1 MAAKVPTGL
10 EPSCL
15 LVGPHWWAPQTLR
28 QVNLV
33 GVRLSIHH
41 TETFIFGFL
50 SFSFFFSLSYAS
62 FLPTYL
68 NNQHSLPVV
77 LYTDGPTAA
86 AAALSLLLL
95 LRLPKI
101 FKPFPLPFA
110 GLTGIFFFP
119 PVSWRLKGGQFSNGF
134 PKAAQSSSRLG
145 TMSFSPSSKNRDSW
159 LLRQLFKCTL
169 YAGCACVCV

>member
-1 MAAKVPTGL
+1 
-10 EPSCL
+10 
-15 LVGPHWWAPQTLR
+15 
-28 QVNLV
+28 
-33 GVRLSIHH
+33 VRLSIHH

-101 FKPFPLPFA
+101 FKPFPPPFLLLA
-110 GLTGIFFFP
+110 SLGFFFP
-119 PVSWRLKGGQFSNGF
+119 PVS
-134 PKAAQSSSRLG
+134 
-145 TMSFSPSSKNRDSW
+145 
-159 LLRQLFKCTL
+159 
-169 YAGCACVCV
+169 

>member
-1 MAAKVPTGL
+1 M
-10 EPSCL
+10 
-15 LVGPHWWAPQTLR
+15 
-28 QVNLV
+28 
-33 GVRLSIHH
+33 RLSIHH
-41 TETFIFGFL
+41 TETLFL
-50 SFSFFFSLSYAS
+50 VFFLFSFFFSLSYAS

-110 GLTGIFFFP
+110 GFTGIFIFFLLSVDGLRVANFQMDFQRQRRVVAASVLCLFHH
-119 PVSWRLKGGQFSNGF
+119 PVKIETPGYCVSYSN
-134 PKAAQSSSRLG
+134 ARYTLG
-145 TMSFSPSSKNRDSW
+145 AR
-159 LLRQLFKCTL
+159 
-169 YAGCACVCV
+169 VCVFNALQRPSRVS